1 MKISNHNNLRQLAL
15 SELHKHFDK
24 IEKKGFVGSF
34 KFKWVGASQLFE
46 GTVDYTITVKLSEN
60 RKDNRGGYV
69 KSTGY
74 DKRMVWINSFFVRN
88 RMDVISILVHEIT
101 HISQETNE
109 AFNDSDYNHRRL
121 HEMSGT
127 KLTYNQWYASS
138 SGHHLNAAEHECR
151 LAELFQHMLEGADVL
166 KFANNHGR
174 YFHFTNEEYMEKG
187 LEYGVSEAALLLL
200 TKQVEADLTA
210 NYNSDRRFHYGWMLE
225 EYRLSLPM
233 FKMLNIDHSY
243 YALLEVSMKAAIER
257 ANTTI
262 WVSQADIELT
272 KKILAEVGCAA

>member
-15 SELHKHFDK
+15 SELHKNLDK

-46 GTVDYTITVKLSEN
+46 GTLDYTITVKLTEN

-69 KSTGY
+69 KTTGY
-74 DKRMVWINSFFVRN
+74 DKRLVWINSFFVSN

-109 AFNDSDYNHRRL
+109 AFNDCDYNHRRL
-121 HEMSGT
+121 HELSKT

-151 LAELFQHMLEGADVL
+151 LAELFQHMLEGADVV

-174 YFHFTNEEYMEKG
+174 YFHFTHEEYMEKG
-187 LEYGVSEAALLLL
+187 LEFGVSEEDLLSL
-200 TKQVEADLTA
+200 TKRIEYDLTV
-210 NYNSDRRFHYGWMLE
+210 NYGGFRPFHYGWMLE

-243 YALLEVSMKAAIER
+243 YALLETSMKAAIER

-262 WVSQADIELT
+262 WVSKANIEET
-272 KKILAEVGCAA
+272 NSILVEVGYKA